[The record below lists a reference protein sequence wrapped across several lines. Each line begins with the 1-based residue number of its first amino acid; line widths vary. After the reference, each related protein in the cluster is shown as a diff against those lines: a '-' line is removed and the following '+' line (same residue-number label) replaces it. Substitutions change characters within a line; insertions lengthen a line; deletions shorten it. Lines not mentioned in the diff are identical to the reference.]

1 MSVELDEVEKAV
13 KFWGGTREEYS
24 VVRIF
29 QVPERSWD
37 VKNSG
42 DFAIK
47 ALATLLDIEEE
58 MSGER
63 GQPGLRPFV

>member
-1 MSVELDEVEKAV
+1 M
-13 KFWGGTREEYS
+13 
-24 VVRIF
+24 
-29 QVPERSWD
+29 
-37 VKNSG
+37 KNSG